1 VDLVTRIVIAVLLLG
16 PVLALTGPFLAV
28 LPRRLRRIVPALV
41 AGDLLLAAAF
51 AAWSLGPQPDSAG
64 GVAYVVAAVG
74 LPLLVGGLIATAVR
88 RDRLREVPRW
98 SPAAVLS
105 AFPAFVVTG
114 AIILL
119 AAATDASA
127 AA

>member
-1 VDLVTRIVIAVLLLG
+1 MDPVKPILFAALVLG

-28 LPRRLRRIVPALV
+28 LPRRLRRLVPLLV

-51 AAWSLGPQPDSAG
+51 AAWSVGPRPGPAG

-74 LPLLVGGLIATAVR
+74 LPLLVGGLVVVAAR
-88 RDRLREVPRW
+88 RDRRRAAPRW
-98 SPAAVLS
+98 SPAAVLA

-114 AIILL
+114 AIIVLT
-119 AAATDASA
+119 AAADASA